1 MLPRTSSIFHFEEE
15 EEGEGERGNELI
27 NGGILS
33 RKTAGK
39 DLVGLQILISEPDQ
53 EANNNVVIKSSKKK
67 ICKKPE
73 MISVDFLKSCFMCSK
88 ELSLQKEV
96 YMYRGDQGFCSLEC
110 RSKQILQDER
120 RDFNAP
126 TRQRF
131 RMPNRHHMGSKIQ
144 ESNGRAKITVSA

>member
-1 MLPRTSSIFHFEEE
+1 MIPRTSSIFHFEE

-33 RKTAGK
+33 RKTTGK

-53 EANNNVVIKSSKKK
+53 EANNNVVIKSSKK
-67 ICKKPE
+67 ICKKPV
-73 MISVDFLKSCFMCSK
+73 MISVDFLKLCFLCSK

-110 RSKQILQDER
+110 RSKKILQDER
-120 RDFNAP
+120 REFNASA
-126 TRQRF
+126 RQRF
-131 RMPNRHHMGSKIQ
+131 RLPNHHHMGSKIQ
-144 ESNGRAKITVSA
+144 ESNGRTKITVSA